1 MPGRFAGLLA
11 VLLCLLWGN
20 VLHAFELPECG
31 PLEQWAE
38 KLEPGET
45 FALREA
51 VEVTTLLRP
60 ELVVP
65 LTGAPA
71 DAWSRPDV
79 AALRG
84 RLNDCRGEVPGDQP
98 ARARQ
103 LYDAI
108 KALDGARRPL
118 VRMAQERARIESTV
132 ERLLDRRADERL
144 PRQLALTQDVFRGE
158 PAAPERYGLR
168 GVPNWIRHVERARP
182 YLTGA
187 EVDAL
192 VARLETR
199 RAALEAEAA
208 RVAAEREA
216 TLAALRAELAAVP
229 EDESGLRRLDEL
241 QRSPRLD
248 ELPAEAGRAFRS
260 EVQQRRRTVLA
271 AVEAERQRRYAAE
284 RARAA
289 EARAARQRAAREA
302 AAARAAQERAARA
315 QAERARRQQ
324 GQAGRSG
331 RPAQEQTPAAPAA
344 GGLADHLAEVL
355 GGDGPGAL
363 AVVGLTPDTAQSAV
377 LDHLRQRLG
386 YEEMMSPF
394 FTRAWGRDNAFV
406 ELRTMGDAVGQL
418 DYTEYFRPALDTG
431 AVEAALTERF
441 GAPDAVESLRGSGRL
456 MTWQRDGQGLQVFA
470 TDVLHPA
477 VRHQG
482 FTGRISISLWSA
494 AYGRHLATVNRRC
507 AELRELPREQWSMN
521 DGQYFGA
528 NCPLMSGGE
537 RRAGVQVVE

>member
-1 MPGRFAGLLA
+1 MA
-11 VLLCLLWGN
+11 LLCLHWGSA
-20 VLHAFELPECG
+20 LHAFELPGCG
-31 PLEQWAE
+31 PLEEWAGT
-38 KLEPGET
+38 LEPGET

-60 ELVVP
+60 EVVVP

-71 DAWSRPDV
+71 DAWSRQDV
-79 AALRG
+79 AALR
-84 RLNDCRGEVPGDQP
+84 RQLNDCRGEVPGDQP

-118 VRMAQERARIESTV
+118 VRMKQERGRIETTV
-132 ERLLDRRADERL
+132 ERLLERRADERL
-144 PRQLALTQDVFRGE
+144 PAQLALTQDVFRGE

-199 RAALEAEAA
+199 RAALAAEAA

-241 QRSPRLD
+241 QRSPRLN
-248 ELPAEAGRAFRS
+248 ELPAEAGRAFRG

-289 EARAARQRAAREA
+289 EERAARERAARQAAE
-302 AAARAAQERAARA
+302 ARAAQERAARA
-315 QAERARRQQ
+315 QAERARQQ
-324 GQAGRSG
+324 QAQAGRPG
-331 RPAQEQTPAAPAA
+331 RPAGEQAPAAPAD
-344 GGLADHLAEVL
+344 GGIAAHLAEVL
-355 GGDGPGAL
+355 AGDGPGTL
-363 AVVGLTPDTAQSAV
+363 TLVGLTPDTAQGEV
-377 LDHLRQRLG
+377 LEHLRQRLG

-394 FTRAWGRDNAFV
+394 FTRAWGRGDAFV

-418 DYTEYFRPALDTG
+418 DYTEYFRPALDTA
-431 AVEAALTERF
+431 AVAAALTERF
-441 GAPDAVESLRGSGRL
+441 GPPDAVESLRGSGRL
-456 MTWQRDGQGLQVFA
+456 MTWRRDGQGLQVFA
-470 TDVLHPA
+470 TDILHAA

-482 FTGRISISLWSA
+482 YTGRISISLWDE
-494 AYGRHLATVNRRC
+494 AYDRHLAGVNRRC
-507 AELRELPREQWSMN
+507 AELRDRPQDQWSMN
-521 DGQYFGA
+521 DGQYFSA
-528 NCPLMSGGE
+528 NCPLMSNAE
-537 RRAGVQVVE
+537 RHAGVQVVE